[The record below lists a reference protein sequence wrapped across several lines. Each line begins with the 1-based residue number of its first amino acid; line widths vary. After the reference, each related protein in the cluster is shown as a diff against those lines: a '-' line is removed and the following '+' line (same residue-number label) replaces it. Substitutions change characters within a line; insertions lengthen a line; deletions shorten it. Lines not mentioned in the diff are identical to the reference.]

1 MNRIEQMFAR
11 LREQGECALIPYIP
25 VGYPT
30 AEGSES
36 LIRVIAESGADLIE
50 LGVPYADPLADG
62 PTIQEASLTAV
73 TNGTNLKSCIS
84 MVRKLRSSGLQTPI
98 VLMGYC
104 NSFMAYGLEALADD
118 AREAGVDGLII
129 PDLPSTM
136 AEPYVNIFEARGLN
150 NIFFLAPTTSEARE
164 AAVVEQG
171 QGFLYCISVTGVTGE
186 RASLPEE
193 LRGFIQKARQV
204 TPLPLAV
211 GFGISTPAHVREVSE
226 YADGAIV
233 GSALINVIKQ
243 AEPQDVE
250 AKVSHFIREMKQA
263 TRKATTP
270 IS

>member
-1 MNRIEQMFAR
+1 MSRIDQMFAR

-36 LIRVIAESGADLIE
+36 LIRTIAESGADLIE

-62 PTIQEASLTAV
+62 PTIQEASLAAV
-73 TNGTNLKSCIS
+73 SNGINLKSCIS
-84 MVRKLRSSGLQTPI
+84 MVRTLRDKGLETPI

-104 NSFMAYGLEALADD
+104 NSFLAYGLDKLADD
-118 AREAGVDGLII
+118 AKEAGIDGFII

-136 AEPYVNIFEARGLN
+136 AKPYVEIFEARGLQ

-186 RASLPEE
+186 RKSLPAE
-193 LRGFIQKARQV
+193 LRNFIHQARQV
-204 TPLPLAV
+204 TELPLAV
-211 GFGISTPAHVREVSE
+211 GFGISNEDHVREVSE

-233 GSALINVIKQ
+233 GSALINVIKHS
-243 AEPQDVE
+243 ESHEVE
-250 AKVSHFIREMKQA
+250 AKVGEFIRALKQA
-263 TRKATTP
+263 TRKAATP
-270 IS
+270 I